1 MHPFGKKIRAFTND
15 SIGDW
20 YTLTTEAIFSVCRP
34 IRPLL
39 INSTQ
44 VFKLKIIHNT
54 FSVQMEK
61 KLIHCS
67 LQPPNRACSSQCNT
81 PGPSCSKGA

>member
-15 SIGDW
+15 SIGNW
-20 YTLTTEAIFSVCRP
+20 YILTTEATFSVCRP

-39 INSTQ
+39 IKSTQ
-44 VFKLKIIHNT
+44 VFKLQIIRNK

-61 KLIHCS
+61 
-67 LQPPNRACSSQCNT
+67 N
-81 PGPSCSKGA
+81 